1 MMTKKRIATAF
12 SLSTVNHQLSPGIHL
27 KISSKEGLTIYIA
40 GERSN
45 EAFTLHI
52 TLSTSNKQLAMAL
65 K

>member
-12 SLSTVNHQLSPGIHL
+12 SL
-27 KISSKEGLTIYIA
+27 SKEGLTIYIA